1 MCEGDSG
8 GHQLEL
14 HVAAAAHTKWA
25 LRVQSYVRSTH
36 VQMYSYAVHD
46 TMHCM
51 FLQED
56 LFQEVLSPSTWR
68 EVLTEED
75 RQRLGHLLPPGTE
88 REEEVQ

>member
-1 MCEGDSG
+1 
-8 GHQLEL
+8 
-14 HVAAAAHTKWA
+14 
-25 LRVQSYVRSTH
+25 
-36 VQMYSYAVHD
+36 MYWCAVHD
-46 TMHCM
+46 MIHCV